1 MVSNDLNFLEALVY
15 LSKKDKILEKV
26 IKEIKPKEPE
36 KREPNF
42 EAFVKI
48 ISGQQLSSA
57 AASTIFNRLKEFIGK
72 NKITPQLIN
81 NCKPQQILKCGLS
94 NAKTQYILNL
104 SDLFLAEPNIL
115 NELKDKES
123 NEIIEGLQK
132 FKGIGIW
139 SASIF
144 ALFYLNHPDVFAW
157 GDISIKK
164 SIKLLYEEDKEMN
177 NERIIEITSKW
188 IPYRST
194 ACIVLWK
201 WLDEGAIKFS

>member
-15 LSKKDKILEKV
+15 LCKKDKILEKV

-42 EAFVKI
+42 EALVRI

-164 SIKLLYEEDKEMN
+164 AIRLLYEEDKEME

>member
-15 LSKKDKILEKV
+15 LCKKDKILEKV

-42 EAFVKI
+42 EALVRI

-164 SIKLLYEEDKEMN
+164 AIRLLYEEDEEME

-188 IPYRST
+188 TPYRST

>member
-42 EAFVKI
+42 EALVKI

-57 AASTIFNRLKEFIGK
+57 AASTIFNRLKEFIGN

-81 NCKPQQILKCGLS
+81 NCNPQQILKCGLS

-104 SDLFLAEPNIL
+104 SDMFLAEPNIL

-164 SIKLLYEEDKEMN
+164 SIKLLYEEDKEMK

-194 ACIVLWK
+194 ASIVLWK

>member
-1 MVSNDLNFLEALVY
+1 MDSNDLNFLEALVY
-15 LSKKDKILEKV
+15 LSKKDKILEIV
-26 IKEIKPKEPE
+26 IKEIKTKEPE

-42 EAFVKI
+42 EALVRI

-81 NCKPQQILKCGLS
+81 NCNPQQILKCGLS
-94 NAKTQYILNL
+94 NAKTQYIINL
-104 SDLFLAEPNIL
+104 SDLFLAEPNFL

-123 NEIIEGLQK
+123 KEIIEGLQK

-164 SIKLLYEEDKEMN
+164 SIKLLYEEDQEMG

>member
-1 MVSNDLNFLEALVY
+1 MDSNDLNFLEALVY

-42 EAFVKI
+42 EALVRI

-81 NCKPQQILKCGLS
+81 NCNPQQILKCGLS
-94 NAKTQYILNL
+94 NTKTQYIINL
-104 SDLFLAEPNIL
+104 SDLFLAEPNFL

-123 NEIIEGLQK
+123 KEIIEGLQK

-164 SIKLLYEEDKEMN
+164 AIRLLYEEDQEME